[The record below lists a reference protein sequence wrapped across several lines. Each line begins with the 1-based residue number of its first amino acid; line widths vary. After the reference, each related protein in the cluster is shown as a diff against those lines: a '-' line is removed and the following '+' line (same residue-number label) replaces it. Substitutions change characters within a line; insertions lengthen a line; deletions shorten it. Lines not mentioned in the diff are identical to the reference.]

1 VTLAALLLEPPE
13 GATGGDPVIYA
24 GALVVTRDELTA
36 RVHAIRD
43 ALRGLGVEDGTPVAV
58 MLDNNPG
65 AIATLF
71 AVWVAGGV
79 HVPLNPRLAADEV
92 GRLLASVPPVA
103 AVTSGEHM
111 TRFTALGIP
120 VLVLDDDA
128 YRVER
133 VAPRDQ
139 PVAHCDADIALVQ
152 LTSGTTG
159 AAKPVLLT
167 HSGVLA
173 LMDGVIGKLRGGKS
187 TTRSS
192 TPNLVP
198 VSLSAWAGI
207 YNVLF
212 AFRVGAPIVLMEHF
226 EPREMARL
234 VAQHHIT
241 STVLPPAAIAMCSD
255 DEGITSLAP
264 LTFVRSISAPLSPF
278 QARRFHDRFGVGV
291 LNSYGQTEI
300 GGEVIGWTAAD
311 WREWGATKL
320 GAVGRPHAGV
330 EVRTVDSELQL
341 RTPALSAGY
350 ADTSSSGQGAGLD
363 DRVTDDG
370 WFRTGDLGWVD
381 DDGFVW
387 LEGRASDQINRGGM
401 KVLPAE
407 VEEVLRAAPGVRDVA
422 VIGEP
427 DDRLGEVPVA
437 FVVVDDGA
445 ATTDEVDDDA
455 LEAHCR
461 AHLSPWKIPVRF
473 VRVDALPR
481 NEVGKVVK
489 HQLIAGGT
497 P

>member
-1 VTLAALLLEPPE
+1 MNLVALLVEPPE
-13 GATGGDPVIYA
+13 GATGGEPVIYA

-43 ALRGLGVEDGTPVAV
+43 ALRGLGVEQGTPVAV

-71 AVWVAGGV
+71 AVWAAGGV
-79 HVPLNPRLAADEV
+79 HVPLNPRLTDDEV
-92 GRLLASVPPVA
+92 GRLLGAVPPVA

-120 VLVLDDDA
+120 VLVLADDA

-133 VAPRDQ
+133 VAPRDD
-139 PVAHCDADIALVQ
+139 PAAHYDVDVALVQ

-159 AAKPVLLT
+159 TAKPVLLT

-187 TTRSS
+187 TTASS

-255 DEGITSLAP
+255 DEEITSLAP
-264 LTFVRSISAPLSPF
+264 LKFVRSISAPLSPF

-320 GAVGRPHAGV
+320 GAVGRPHEGV
-330 EVRTVDSELQL
+330 EVRTTDGELQL

-350 ADTSSSGQGAGLD
+350 ADRSGGFD

-407 VEEVLRAAPGVRDVA
+407 VEEVLRAAPGVHDAA

-427 DDRLGEVPVA
+427 DDRLGEVPIA
-437 FVVVDDGA
+437 FVVTDDDA
-445 ATTDEVDDDA
+445 AAAADA

-473 VRVDALPR
+473 VRIDALPR
-481 NEVGKVVK
+481 NEAGKVVK

-497 P
+497 A

>member
-1 VTLAALLLEPPE
+1 VSLVALLFEPRA
-13 GATGGDPVIYA
+13 GTTGGDPLIHA
-24 GALVVTRDELTA
+24 GTVVVTRDELTA

-43 ALRGLGVEDGTPVAV
+43 ALRGIGVTQGTTVAV
-58 MLDNNPG
+58 MLGNNPG

-71 AVWVAGGV
+71 AVWAAGGV
-79 HVPLNPRLAADEV
+79 HVPLNPRLTDDEV
-92 GRLLASVPPVA
+92 GRLLATAPPVA
-103 AVTSGEHM
+103 AVTSGEQM

-120 VLVLDDDA
+120 VLVLDDHA

-133 VAPRDQ
+133 VTPRDE
-139 PVAHCDADIALVQ
+139 PAAHFDIDVALVQ

-159 AAKPVLLT
+159 AARPVLLT

-173 LMDGVIGKLRGGKS
+173 LMDGVIEKLRGGKS
-187 TTRSS
+187 ATRSS

-212 AFRVGAPIVLMEHF
+212 AFRVGAPIVLMDHF
-226 EPREMARL
+226 DPREMARL

-241 STVLPPAAIAMCSD
+241 SIVLPPAAIAMCSD

-264 LTFVRSISAPLSPF
+264 LKFVRSISAPLSPY

-320 GAVGRPHAGV
+320 GAVGRPHTGV

-350 ADTSSSGQGAGLD
+350 ADRSSSGEGAGLD
-363 DRVTDDG
+363 DRITDDG

-422 VIGEP
+422 VLGEP
-427 DDRLGEVPVA
+427 NDRLGEVPVA
-437 FVVVDDGA
+437 FVVTDGA
-445 ATTDEVDDDA
+445 ATTREVDDDA

-489 HQLIAGGT
+489 HLLIAGGT